1 MHRFASAAAS
11 SLIAAT
17 ALIGGCNQGPTG
29 QPEPERTY
37 FTLAALCGSGDATP
51 KRMHGFLD
59 LPVDVN
65 AKDEIGWTPLSHAES
80 GRRPK
85 NAELIRSAGGKRGEA
100 LPDRRNPRTE
110 NRPDPHRE
118 SGR

>member
-37 FTLAALCGSGDATP
+37 FTLAALCGAGDAT
-51 KRMHGFLD
+51 RRGSIGFLTF
-59 LPVDVN
+59 L
-65 AKDEIGWTPLSHAES
+65 WM
-80 GRRPK
+80 
-85 NAELIRSAGGKRGEA
+85 
-100 LPDRRNPRTE
+100 
-110 NRPDPHRE
+110 
-118 SGR
+118 